1 MLISGVTMRSLL
13 SVLILTSFMTLSARA
28 QWQLDGIP
36 LCSAASE
43 QLHPAAVR
51 TSSGTIAAW
60 EDYRSGNADIY
71 AQSIGLTGST
81 AWTGN
86 GVAVCAAA
94 GQQLG
99 PVIAVD
105 NAGGVIIAWED
116 YRSAS
121 SSGDIYVQRLSATG
135 QPLWTAGGVAVCTAN
150 NVQMHP
156 AIVADGQGGVFVAWE
171 DYRTNLGAIYV
182 QHISSSGAVSWAAN
196 GVAAATTPGSRYAP
210 AIGIDGSGNVLV
222 AWEENLIATEFD
234 IRAQRIS
241 TAGAR
246 LGGNG
251 GFPVCTATGFQT
263 QLTGIADGSGGLL
276 LAWQDYRGT
285 DADIYVQRIT
295 ANGPAWQTD
304 GVAVCTA
311 AGTQQSPAVA
321 SDGLGGVVTAW
332 TDYRGTM
339 SDIYAQHVNSQGST
353 LWTAGGALIC
363 GATGTQQAPHVA
375 SSGGASLFTWE
386 DYRVTD
392 GDVYAHRLGQWQN
405 NGVALCTQDS
415 TQFEPVITP
424 DGTGGAI
431 VVWTDYRGQTG
442 DIYVQRVDQSGTP
455 LPVELRSF
463 TGMRMGKDV
472 RLSWTTASET
482 NLHGFEVQ
490 SAAET
495 GAFATDGFVPA
506 RAPGGGVYTYT
517 VSGTDAS
524 RFRLR
529 AVDTD
534 GSAAYSPELRIATA
548 LPTRMD
554 NLSVYPLP
562 VRGQC
567 VVQFDAPQNIAYTV
581 TVYDMAGR
589 AVTSIPQRHTT
600 GGRELHVLR
609 TADWPAGTYMLEL
622 SSRDGVQRMQLPVVR

>member
-1 MLISGVTMRSLL
+1 MRSLL
-13 SVLILTSFMTLSARA
+13 SLLILVSFMVLPARA

-36 LCSAASE
+36 LCGATGE

-51 TSSGTIAAW
+51 TSSGTIAVW
-60 EDYRSGNADIY
+60 EDYRSGNADIF

-86 GVAVCAAA
+86 GVAVCAQA

-99 PVIAVD
+99 PVVADD
-105 NAGGVIIAWED
+105 NAGGVIVAWED

-121 SSGDIYVQRLSATG
+121 SSGDIYAQRISAAG
-135 QPLWTAGGVAVCTAN
+135 QPVWTAGGVAVCTAN

-156 AIVADGQGGVFVAWE
+156 AVVADGQGGAFIAWE

-210 AIGIDGSGNVLV
+210 AIGIDGSGNALV

-246 LGGNG
+246 LGGSG
-251 GFPVCTATGFQT
+251 GFAVCTATGFQT
-263 QLTGIADGSGGLL
+263 QLAGIDDGSGGLL
-276 LAWQDYRGT
+276 LAWQDYRGA

-304 GVAVCTA
+304 GIAVCTA
-311 AGTQQSPAVA
+311 TGTQQSPSVA
-321 SDGLGGVVTAW
+321 SDGHGGLFTAW
-332 TDYRGTM
+332 TDYRVTQ
-339 SDIYAQHVNSQGST
+339 SDIYAQHVSGQGSAQ
-353 LWTAGGALIC
+353 WTTGGVLIC
-363 GATGTQQAPHVA
+363 GASGTQQAAQVA
-375 SSGGASLFTWE
+375 GSGGASLFTWE

-392 GDVYAHRLGQWQN
+392 GNVYAQRLGSGGSAQWQN
-405 NGVALCTQDS
+405 AGIGVCTRDS

-424 DGTGGAI
+424 DGAGGAI

-442 DIYVQRVDQSGTP
+442 DIYVQRVDQRGTP

-463 TGMRMGKDV
+463 TGVREDQDV
-472 RLSWTTASET
+472 RLSWVTESET

-490 SAAET
+490 SAAGNGT
-495 GAFATDGFVPA
+495 FSAVGFVPA
-506 RAPGGGVYTYT
+506 RASGGSAYAYT
-517 VSGTDAS
+517 VQDTDAS

-534 GSAAYSPELRIATA
+534 GSAMYSPVLHIAA
-548 LPTRMD
+548 SLPARMD
-554 NLSVYPLP
+554 NLSVHPLP
-562 VRGQC
+562 VREQC
-567 VVQFDAPQNIAYTV
+567 VIQFDAPRGVAYGV
-581 TVYDMAGR
+581 TVYEMTGR
-589 AVTSIPQRHTT
+589 AVTSVPARQTV

-609 TADWPAGTYMLEL
+609 TAGWPAGTYILVL
-622 SSRDGVQRMQLPVVR
+622 SSRDGVHHMQLPVVR